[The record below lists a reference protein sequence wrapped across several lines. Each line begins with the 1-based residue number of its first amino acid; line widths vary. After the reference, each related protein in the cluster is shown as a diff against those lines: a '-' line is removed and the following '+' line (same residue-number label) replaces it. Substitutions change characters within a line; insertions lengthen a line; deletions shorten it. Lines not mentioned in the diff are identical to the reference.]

1 VRAEREAYFVV
12 ATFGE
17 QELAPRQHKRAI
29 QQNNFQTCRPVLDRD
44 SPWLL
49 FIG

>member
-1 VRAEREAYFVV
+1 VRAEGDTYFVV

-17 QELAPRQHKRAI
+17 QELAPRQHKCAI
-29 QQNNFQTCRPVLDRD
+29 QQNNFQTGRPVLDRD

-49 FIG
+49 ITG